1 MSTIKVINAIH
12 PTGSTTN
19 LVLDNA
25 GNVAVGGTALTVNGV
40 AVPAVAPG
48 TAGNVLTSNGTA
60 WTSAAATGISTG
72 SIITYGSSSTPS
84 GYLPCDGST
93 YTKSSYTALSTV
105 LGSIMANTF
114 TRTATASNNYARVA
128 VANGKVFIVGA
139 YSISAGSGSNGG
151 YYSADNGVT
160 WTTITA
166 TIGGNVAWNGTRYVA
181 GGGFVGGCC
190 GFPPGIWHSTN
201 GTTWTNVTT
210 NVNYSATG
218 PAWTGSRFVVL
229 NYTTTPTSY
238 STDGL
243 TWTAGGALPASFY
256 AQDVA
261 YGNSTLVA
269 IGRTSSS
276 GTGTAKIATSPDG
289 TTWTSRTPHAN
300 MLGLAGITFQ
310 NSQFIVTDAT
320 NNIFTSSDG
329 ITWTQKYS
337 YSATTSPFS
346 NAGAS
351 PVNRVAYN
359 AADARYYFAS
369 SYSTDLITWYRVP
382 YSQVYASTIGQ
393 MGECASDGTRLYNTY
408 GAVYNPLP
416 YNTSTQFIVPNFAI
430 TVTAGAY
437 YYIKT

>member
-1 MSTIKVINAIH
+1 MPISLKSTGG
-12 PTGSTTN
+12 GSITLEAPATASDYTLTFPAQNGTPITTQ
-19 LVLDNA
+19 
-25 GNVAVGGTALTVNGV
+25 
-40 AVPAVAPG
+40 PS
-48 TAGNVLTSNGTA
+48 TAGNVLTSDGTNWVSQA
-60 WTSAAATGISTG
+60 PASSVATGTIV
-72 SIITYGSSSTPS
+72 TYGSSSTPS
-84 GYLPCDGST
+84 GYLACDGST

-105 LGSIMANTF
+105 LGNVMSNTF
-114 TRTATASNNYARVA
+114 TRTATASNSYSRVA
-128 VANGKVFIVGA
+128 VANGKIFIVGA
-139 YSISAGSGSNGG
+139 YSISGGSGSNGG

-166 TIGGNVAWNGTRYVA
+166 AIGGNVAWNGTRYVA
-181 GGGFVGGCC
+181 GKGYVGGCC
-190 GFPPGIWHSTN
+190 GFPAGIFYSTN
-201 GTTWTNVTT
+201 GTSWTSVTT
-210 NVNYSATG
+210 GVNFSATG

-229 NYTTTPTSY
+229 NFTSNLTAY
-238 STDGL
+238 STDGI
-243 TWTAGGALPASFY
+243 TWSAGGALPASFW

-269 IGRTSSS
+269 VGRTTSS
-276 GTGTAKIATSPDG
+276 GTGTAKIATSTDG